1 MKIIYRMNTQLNVL
15 QLQELVH
22 SVCLEDVSYSVL
34 KNTMEHSL
42 FTIGAFDGSTLV
54 GIIRVIGDGHHFI
67 LIQDLLVHPSY
78 QTTSIKDDLV
88 KRVLNRYKEVDQIYM
103 YTQDDTKNKFK
114 SSETKVIKRIEL

>member
-1 MKIIYRMNTQLNVL
+1 MNTQLNVL

-34 KNTMEHSL
+34 KNTMDHSL